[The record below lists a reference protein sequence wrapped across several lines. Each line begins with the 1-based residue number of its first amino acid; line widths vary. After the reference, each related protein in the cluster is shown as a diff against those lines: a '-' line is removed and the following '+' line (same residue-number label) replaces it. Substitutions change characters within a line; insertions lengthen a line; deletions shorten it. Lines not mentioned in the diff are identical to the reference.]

1 MNHPFFN
8 IKNNCSHRIL
18 SNLLCFCRTGIVV
31 RRYYNNYNTSLV
43 SGIHILK
50 EVCFMTTSFPN
61 IHFFYYDSVIISRE
75 HLKKSICQRNC
86 VYFTTPFATIHW
98 NKRSVVGSRKS
109 WRVCLFQ
116 ENHCGPSILKVSIY
130 STELFPIIFF
140 WRVLR

>member
-1 MNHPFFN
+1 M
-8 IKNNCSHRIL
+8 
-18 SNLLCFCRTGIVV
+18 
-31 RRYYNNYNTSLV
+31 V

-50 EVCFMTTSFPN
+50 EVCFMTTSFPT

-140 WRVLR
+140 LKSTALNAQKHLQRSHSFMVNQHSEITFTFSRILKHNAVSKG